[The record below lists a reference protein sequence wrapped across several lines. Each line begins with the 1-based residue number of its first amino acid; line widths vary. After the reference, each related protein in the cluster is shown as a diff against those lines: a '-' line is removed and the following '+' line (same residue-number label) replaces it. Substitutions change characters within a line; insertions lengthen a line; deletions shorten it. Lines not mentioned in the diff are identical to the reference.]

1 MCDNDGVTAAM
12 ILPKW
17 ALKPAT
23 CACDGE
29 FAGCERCQYLDRRE
43 VALQAVADAIAD
55 EDAAAEAVAREVWA
69 DGFEGDEFR
78 PTLAD
83 FLAAQS

>member
-1 MCDNDGVTAAM
+1 MCDNGRVTAAT

-43 VALQAVADAIAD
+43 AALQVVADAIAD
-55 EDAAAEAVAREVWA
+55 EDASAETAAREVWA
-69 DGFEGDEFR
+69 DEFEGDEFR